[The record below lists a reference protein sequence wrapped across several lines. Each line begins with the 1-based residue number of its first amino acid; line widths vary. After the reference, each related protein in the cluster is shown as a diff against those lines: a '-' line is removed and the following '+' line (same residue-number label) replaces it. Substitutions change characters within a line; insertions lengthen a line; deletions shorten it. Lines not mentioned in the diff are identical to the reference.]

1 MAENENLSEEDLKAQ
16 RDADEY
22 FRENYPD
29 MDETQNI
36 YAHIPFQ
43 NTTSEKK
50 DESAPA
56 SVVGTVAGLGA
67 AASYKGVG
75 TKLLKPGE
83 GVFKPANV
91 QPKAPS
97 VAPSYET
104 RVEPE
109 FHLENE
115 SPLSHA
121 DPYDSR
127 VDEVMKSLRGE
138 GEATG
143 KQMRQGHNMEAQRE
157 KWALEHNLKQ
167 HPSATRVIADFGP
180 QYPTESGLVVS
191 EKEGRHLEE
200 ERIRR
205 LAQDRIAQEQ
215 AEQAAE
221 QAKAEKKLAEENA
234 KAQAELAQRK
244 AEEKAATTGKVLGVG
259 KGIAKVG
266 LGALGGAL
274 SGKDFWD
281 AYHEYKKHGWSDE
294 AISKAIQGTG
304 GVFMMVPTPWTEA
317 GGAALVGAGMA
328 YPSVAKH
335 FHK

>member
-1 MAENENLSEEDLKAQ
+1 MANNEKLSEEDLQAE
-16 RDADEY
+16 RDAAKY
-22 FRENYPD
+22 FTDTHPESKD
-29 MDETQNI
+29 HENI
-36 YAHIPFQ
+36 YANISIEDAVP
-43 NTTSEKK
+43 EKK
-50 DESAPA
+50 EDHSAEEA
-56 SVVGTVAGLGA
+56 AGIGGA
-67 AASYKGVG
+67 YGAYSSYKGFG

-91 QPKAPS
+91 QPKMPPPS
-97 VAPSYET
+97 SYQP
-104 RVEPE
+104 RIEPE
-109 FHLENE
+109 FNLGNE

-127 VDEVMKSLRGE
+127 VDEVMKSLREE
-138 GEATG
+138 GGPTG

-180 QYPTESGLVVS
+180 QYPTESGLIVS

-200 ERIRR
+200 ERIRKM
-205 LAQDRIAQEQ
+205 AQDRIAQEH

-221 QAKAEKKLAEENA
+221 QAKAERKMAEENA
-234 KAQAELAQRK
+234 KVQEKIAQEQAERK
-244 AEEKAATTGKVLGVG
+244 AARTGQVLGIG

-274 SGKDFWD
+274 SGKDLYD
-281 AYHEYKKHGWSDE
+281 VYMDKKKEGWSDE
-294 AISKAIQGTG
+294 RISKLIQGMG
-304 GVFMMVPTPWTEA
+304 GLAMTVPTPWTE
-317 GGAALVGAGMA
+317 GLGAAAIGAGMA

>member
-1 MAENENLSEEDLKAQ
+1 MADNEKLSEEDLEAQ
-16 RDADEY
+16 READKY
-22 FRENYPD
+22 FRETHPEA
-29 MDETQNI
+29 DETQNV
-36 YAHIPFQ
+36 YANLPIED
-43 NTTSEKK
+43 TTSEIK

-56 SVVGTVAGLGA
+56 SVVDTGAGLGA

-83 GVFKPANV
+83 GVFKPVNV

-180 QYPTESGLVVS
+180 QYPTESGLIVS
-191 EKEGRHLEE
+191 EKEGRHIEE
-200 ERIRR
+200 ERIRK

-221 QAKAEKKLAEENA
+221 QVKAEKKIAEENA
-234 KAQAELAQRK
+234 KAQAE
-244 AEEKAATTGKVLGVG
+244 EKAATKGKVLGVG

-294 AISKAIQGTG
+294 AISKAIQG
-304 GVFMMVPTPWTEA
+304 V
-317 GGAALVGAGMA
+317 GGAMMIVPFPITEGLGAATIGAGMA
-328 YPSVAKH
+328 YPSAAKYLR
-335 FHK
+335 K

>member
-1 MAENENLSEEDLKAQ
+1 MADNEKLSEEDLQAE
-16 RDADEY
+16 RDAAKY
-22 FRENYPD
+22 FADTHPESKD
-29 MDETQNI
+29 HENI
-36 YAHIPFQ
+36 YANIPI
-43 NTTSEKK
+43 EEVAKEVK

-56 SVVGTVAGLGA
+56 SVVGTGA
-67 AASYKGVG
+67 ALGGFGSYKGFG

-180 QYPTESGLVVS
+180 QYPTESGLIVS
-191 EKEGRHLEE
+191 EKEGRNIEE
-200 ERIRR
+200 ARIRK

-221 QAKAEKKLAEENA
+221 QVKAEKKIAEENA
-234 KAQAELAQRK
+234 KAQAEMAQRK
-244 AEEKAATTGKVLGVG
+244 AEEKAATTGKVLGIG

-281 AYHEYKKHGWSDE
+281 AYHEYKKHGYSDE
-294 AISKAIQGTG
+294 AISKLIQGVG
-304 GVFMMVPTPWTEA
+304 GAMMIVPTPITE
-317 GGAALVGAGMA
+317 GLGAATIGAGMA
-328 YPSVAKH
+328 YPSAAKYLR
-335 FHK
+335 K